1 MRTKT
6 KSYMKRTYLA
16 VRNIGAA
23 AALIAVVAAL
33 LAIIFWEARMEPGLE
48 RSTLRHASFERS
60 TLRRASYWATLD
72 KAITHMPWPLK
83 AGPQSLADWILR
95 DCLEREQ
102 AMLRRGYLQRRR
114 FDGST
119 WTQQDVRGLQAA
131 AKRQFSKDWWSMT
144 FEANQQ
150 VIVITAKPEQMPKW
164 ERLIRTISA
173 EE

>member
-16 VRNIGAA
+16 VRNIGTA
-23 AALIAVVAAL
+23 AALIALVAAL
-33 LAIIFWEARMEPGLE
+33 LAIIFWVARTEPG
-48 RSTLRHASFERS
+48 FERA
-60 TLRRASYWATLD
+60 TLRRASCWATLD

-95 DCLEREQ
+95 DCLEGEL
-102 AMLRRGYLQRRR
+102 AMLRSGYLERRR

-131 AKRQFSKDWWSMT
+131 ARRQFSNDWWSMT

-173 EE
+173 EQ